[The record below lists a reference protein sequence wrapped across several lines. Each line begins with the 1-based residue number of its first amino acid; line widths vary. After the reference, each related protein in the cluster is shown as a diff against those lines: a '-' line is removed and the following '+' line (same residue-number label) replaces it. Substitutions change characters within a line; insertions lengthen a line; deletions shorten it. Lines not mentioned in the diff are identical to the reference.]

1 MFHRPRTEMPKETVQ
16 QKPAQQ
22 QPVARTEQPED
33 VPPVVREA
41 TVARTAEVKQTQSQ
55 AQAPVQAKEEKIMI
69 NETDRSE
76 NEHRSVEP
84 PAGAPF
90 QRPPQMQRSV
100 PGGFPGSYA
109 ASHHNPYESR
119 NTSNSDERRLVI
131 GQGITMSGEIESCD
145 YLMVEGTLEAALKG
159 AKVLEIASSGTFY
172 GAVEIEEATVAG
184 RFEGDLT
191 VNGRLTI
198 KSGGS
203 VTGSIA
209 YKELSVEAGATL
221 DGKVSPLASAGAA
234 RAEAPKAKPMA
245 PKNDNAGRGDNSELP
260 FAGRAAAAAE

>member
-1 MFHRPRTEMPKETVQ
+1 MFHRPRTEMPKEPAQ

-41 TVARTAEVKQTQSQ
+41 TVARTADVKQSQAQQ
-55 AQAPVQAKEEKIMI
+55 AQAPVQAKEEKVMI
-69 NETDRSE
+69 NESERSD
-76 NEHRSVEP
+76 NEHRSMEP

-100 PGGFPGSYA
+100 PGAFPGSYA
-109 ASHHNPYESR
+109 TSPHNPYESR
-119 NTSNSDERRLVI
+119 NNSDERRLVI

-245 PKNDNAGRGDNSELP
+245 PKNDNAGRSDNSELP